1 MYDDVYMKLRIAV
14 VDAAKSINYTNWFLP
29 LLGIKYTLTRKGKKS
44 ISHTVHI
51 MAANSIYLFL
61 SFLSLIY
68 YYFFFFCSA
77 SNFFNM
83 SIAMFASENQFSS
96 FVRSFRYLIFCY
108 FVLHRHKTRINSI
121 FNIDIHIL
129 INFSFYSTIFN

>member
-1 MYDDVYMKLRIAV
+1 MIENLNYHMMYDDVYMKLRIAV

-68 YYFFFFCSA
+68 YYFFFFALPRTS
-77 SNFFNM
+77 
-83 SIAMFASENQFSS
+83 SICQSQCLRA
-96 FVRSFRYLIFCY
+96 
-108 FVLHRHKTRINSI
+108 RINSLRS
-121 FNIDIHIL
+121 FVLFDI
-129 INFSFYSTIFN
+129 